1 MKGAKTKN
9 CKFTAKNKPVTVKKL
24 KSGKKTFFQIR
35 SYNLDSAGKKVY
47 SKKVLKK
54 TVIVK

>member
-1 MKGAKTKN
+1 MQTKN

-35 SYNLDSAGKKVY
+35 SYNLIQQERKFIAGKF
-47 SKKVLKK
+47 
-54 TVIVK
+54 